1 MNLFLKWILLLYI
14 GWVVVAIINTNK
26 RMNFFQQMESYSVPH
41 GHSIKFKLF
50 VINFYEIFYRYFFC
64 SSIPK
69 RNEVKRK
76 IIRKSVAVKNEKHFW
91 VKEEYNFSSEWH
103 IKHGCEVAEDKG
115 MHPTRKNILNFIVG
129 ISIGILVDKR
139 RYGKV
144 EGGGF
149 F

>member
-1 MNLFLKWILLLYI
+1 
-14 GWVVVAIINTNK
+14 
-26 RMNFFQQMESYSVPH
+26 MNFIALYWMGGGGYHQYQQKNEFFSTDGKLLSTSWTFNKIQIVCH
-41 GHSIKFKLF
+41 KFLWNFLSIF
-50 VINFYEIFYRYFFC
+50 FFC

-91 VKEEYNFSSEWH
+91 VKKEYNFSSEWH

-144 EGGGF
+144 EGGGLF
-149 F
+149 